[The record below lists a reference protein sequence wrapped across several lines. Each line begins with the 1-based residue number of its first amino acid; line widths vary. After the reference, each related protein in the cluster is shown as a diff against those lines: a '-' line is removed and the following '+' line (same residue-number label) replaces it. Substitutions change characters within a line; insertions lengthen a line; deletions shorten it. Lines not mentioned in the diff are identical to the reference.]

1 MSKVRVVIE
10 NITPRVD
17 CGRFPIKR
25 STGETVVVEADVF
38 TDGHDA
44 VTAMMLYRHDST
56 TEWRRVPMK
65 PLGNDRFRAEF
76 TVQQLGSYLYSV
88 SAWVDHIESWRQGL
102 KKKYQASQ
110 DITLDLRTG
119 ALLAEQMATRAQSL
133 DAQRLREWAAVII
146 DTRRDVEERVA
157 L

>member
-25 STGETVVVEADVF
+25 TTGETVVVEADVF
-38 TDGHDA
+38 TDGHDL
-44 VTAMMLYRHDST
+44 VTAMMMYRHDST
-56 TEWRRVPMK
+56 TEWHKVPMK

-88 SAWVDHIESWRQGL
+88 TAWVDHLQSWRRGLL
-102 KKKYQASQ
+102 KKFDARQ
-110 DITLDLRTG
+110 DIQLDLKTG
-119 ALLAEQMATRAQSL
+119 ALLAENMANRAHGT
-133 DAQRLREWAAVII
+133 DAQRLREWAAGI
-146 DTRRDVEERVA
+146 
-157 L
+157 